1 MLFTNNLDQLEQ
13 ERAEMWEL
21 FALLMDLPIDFKFTA
36 KELSKELDYSKSDLN
51 KLLFRLSL
59 EKALIMYQK
68 PKNLPTLYSLNP
80 DFLPPA

>member
-36 KELSKELDYSKSDLN
+36 KELSKELDHSKSDLN
-51 KLLFRLSL
+51 KLLFRLHL
-59 EKALIMYQK
+59 EKALIMYPK

-80 DFLPPA
+80 DFLPPS